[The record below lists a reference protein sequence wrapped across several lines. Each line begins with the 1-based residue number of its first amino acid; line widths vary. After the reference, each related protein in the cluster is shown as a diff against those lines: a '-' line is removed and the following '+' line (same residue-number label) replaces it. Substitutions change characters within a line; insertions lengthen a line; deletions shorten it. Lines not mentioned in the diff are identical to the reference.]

1 MSDEI
6 KHECAVALLR
16 LLDGDGEPSRGG
28 PLAGASDPGGTI
40 LSLLLE
46 KQHNRGQDGAGA
58 AILSLSP
65 EPGRPAW
72 WIRRSASATALADLL
87 GAIGRRPAA
96 PGESLFLGHLRYA
109 TYGRGDES
117 FCHPF
122 VHAEPRLDRTLFL
135 AGNFNLTNTR
145 ELFEAFRKAGNHPAS
160 SADGYLL
167 CELLALG
174 LAKPGACA
182 SARAAGLASAVC
194 RGFAAPEDPEEKSLR
209 SLRSLREETTTR
221 DARRETSPALRSLRE
236 KTTTRDARR
245 ETSPAL
251 RSLREKTTTRDAR
264 RETSPALR
272 SLREKEPPIL
282 RALRVVLPKLDG
294 AFTLCGM
301 TGDGWAFAVRDA
313 HGIRPG
319 WYWAPPPQISAPYAC
334 LGSAGLRPRLS
345 PQDTAAQDS
354 SLPDETN
361 SSHPARIFSDGAPAS
376 PRAVAVASERPAIQA
391 ALDCPTDAVRE
402 LPPGVAL
409 LVSPSGEVRFERVI
423 EPAEPRPCVFERIY
437 FSRANDAD
445 IHSERKALGAAL
457 AAPLLRAVGNDLENT
472 FFSYIPNSAQ
482 VAFHGLLAALWTEG
496 LAEGRPVRFG
506 QVAVKDAKFR
516 TFIADAAARR
526 EIGKHVYDVTYGLV
540 RPGVDTLV
548 VLDDSIVRGT
558 TMRDAILPM
567 LDRLGPKRIVIASS
581 APPIRYPDCYGI
593 DMSTLGELVA
603 FRALVNLLG
612 DEAEAALHAAME
624 EMSHAESE
632 SHAESAENAEFL
644 PHAGDAENAETS
656 SFAAKRHPSF
666 APHAHPSFV
675 AERHS
680 SFAPQAHPSFVNPL
694 AALYARFTDAEHAA
708 EIARLLTPPRMH
720 AEVSVVYQTVAAL
733 RAVVASPKSQVAG
746 LSCAA
751 GEGDLGPATC
761 DPRGGIAAAGDWYFT
776 GDYPTPGGYRVL
788 RRSLE
793 NHLARREGRSY

>member
-58 AILSLSP
+58 AVLSLAP

-87 GAIGRRPAA
+87 GAIGRRPAS
-96 PGESLFLGHLRYA
+96 PGESIFLGHLRYA

-135 AGNFNLTNTR
+135 AGNFNLTNTH

-174 LAKPGACA
+174 LAKPGARA
-182 SARAAGLASAVC
+182 SARAAGLAAAVC

-209 SLRSLREETTTR
+209 SPRALREETTTR
-221 DARRETSPALRSLRE
+221 DERRETNPALRSLRE
-236 KTTTRDARR
+236 N
-245 ETSPAL
+245 
-251 RSLREKTTTRDAR
+251 
-264 RETSPALR
+264 
-272 SLREKEPPIL
+272 EPPIL
-282 RALRVVLPKLDG
+282 RALRVALPKLDG

-319 WYWAPPPQISAPYAC
+319 WYWAPFP
-334 LGSAGLRPRLS
+334 
-345 PQDTAAQDS
+345 
-354 SLPDETN
+354 
-361 SSHPARIFSDGAPAS
+361 DGAPAS

-409 LVSPSGEVRFERVI
+409 LVSPSGEVRFERVL

-445 IHSERKALGAAL
+445 IHRERKALGAAL
-457 AAPLLRAVGNDLENT
+457 AAPLLRAVDFDLDRT

-482 VAFHGLLAALWTEG
+482 VAFHGLLEALWTEG

-558 TMRDAILPM
+558 TMREAILPM
-567 LDRLGPKRIVIASS
+567 LDRLGPRRIVVASS

-603 FRALVNLLG
+603 FRALENLLG
-612 DEAEAALHAAME
+612 DEAEAELGAALASAA
-624 EMSHAESE
+624 
-632 SHAESAENAEFL
+632 
-644 PHAGDAENAETS
+644 PD
-656 SFAAKRHPSF
+656 
-666 APHAHPSFV
+666 
-675 AERHS
+675 
-680 SFAPQAHPSFVNPL
+680 PL
-694 AALYARFTDAEHAA
+694 ASLYARFTDAEHAA
-708 EIARLLTPPRMH
+708 EIARLLTPPGMR
-720 AEVSVVYQTVAAL
+720 AEISVVYQTVDAL
-733 RAVVASPKSQVAG
+733 RAAVNTPPVAESNSSTLQPLHLSTSPDG
-746 LSCAA
+746 
-751 GEGDLGPATC
+751 GTAT
-761 DPRGGIAAAGDWYFT
+761 IGDWYFT

>member
-16 LLDGDGEPSRGG
+16 LLDSPAAAGG
-28 PLAGASDPGGTI
+28 SGGAPRSLPDPGGTL

-58 AILSLSP
+58 AVLSRAP

-135 AGNFNLTNTR
+135 AGNFNLTNTH
-145 ELFEAFRKAGNHPAS
+145 ELFEAFRKAGNHPGS
-160 SADGYLL
+160 TADGYLI
-167 CELLALG
+167 CELLAAELG
-174 LAKPGACA
+174 LSTNSQCSPLSTNSNINSNPGALGE
-182 SARAAGLASAVC
+182 RAL
-194 RGFAAPEDPEEKSLR
+194 PKETLR
-209 SLRSLREETTTR
+209 SLRSLRENET
-221 DARRETSPALRSLRE
+221 LRSPRE
-236 KTTTRDARR
+236 
-245 ETSPAL
+245 E
-251 RSLREKTTTRDAR
+251 
-264 RETSPALR
+264 
-272 SLREKEPPIL
+272 EPPIL
-282 RALRVVLPKLDG
+282 RALRAVLPKLDG

-319 WYWAPPPQISAPYAC
+319 WYWAPFP
-334 LGSAGLRPRLS
+334 
-345 PQDTAAQDS
+345 
-354 SLPDETN
+354 
-361 SSHPARIFSDGAPAS
+361 DGAPAS

-409 LVSPSGEVRFERVI
+409 LVSPAGEVRFERVL

-445 IHSERKALGAAL
+445 IHRERKALGAAL
-457 AAPLLRAVGNDLENT
+457 AAPILRAVDFDLDRT

-482 VAFHGLLAALWTEG
+482 VAFHGLLEALWTEG

-558 TMRDAILPM
+558 TMREAILPM
-567 LDRLGPKRIVIASS
+567 LDRLGPKRIVVASS

-612 DEAEAALHAAME
+612 DEAEAALRDALE
-624 EMSHAESE
+624 TLSHAEFAEFE
-632 SHAESAENAEFL
+632 SHAESAENAEPGSSHVSRLASLF
-644 PHAGDAENAETS
+644 PHAESAENAETS

-666 APHAHPSFV
+666 AP
-675 AERHS
+675 
-680 SFAPQAHPSFVNPL
+680 QAHPSFGNPL
-694 AALYARFTDAEHAA
+694 AALYARFSDAEHAA
-708 EIARLLTPPRMH
+708 EIARLLTPPRMR
-720 AEVSVVYQTVAAL
+720 AQVSVVYQTVPALHAAL
-733 RAVVASPKSQVAG
+733 SARGTPPPAASNGGEAAFERAQSA
-746 LSCAA
+746 
-751 GEGDLGPATC
+751 LGTPATPASNAR
-761 DPRGGIAAAGDWYFT
+761 DARFGDWYFT